1 MCKAFDRD
9 SLFIAPIR
17 RKFCKA
23 ILQKAVLQFEKLMEP
38 GSLYLG
44 PLHSSFP
51 NLLFWTICMSP
62 VTICPWFGS
71 KNGNVVQLQDK
82 FILFKMFL
90 VTNAFINSLWLNIL
104 YRIVLV
110 NVYTVDICCFFF
122 NSVGTFSS
130 CFYHL
135 LFY

>member
-1 MCKAFDRD
+1 
-9 SLFIAPIR
+9 
-17 RKFCKA
+17 
-23 ILQKAVLQFEKLMEP
+23 
-38 GSLYLG
+38 
-44 PLHSSFP
+44 
-51 NLLFWTICMSP
+51 MSP
-62 VTICPWFGS
+62 VTICLWFGS
-71 KNGNVVQLQDK
+71 KNGDVVQLQDK

-110 NVYTVDICCFFF
+110 NVYTVEICSVFYF

-135 LFY
+135 SY

>member
-1 MCKAFDRD
+1 
-9 SLFIAPIR
+9 
-17 RKFCKA
+17 
-23 ILQKAVLQFEKLMEP
+23 
-38 GSLYLG
+38 
-44 PLHSSFP
+44 
-51 NLLFWTICMSP
+51 MSP
-62 VTICPWFGS
+62 VTICLWFGS
-71 KNGNVVQLQDK
+71 KNGDVVQLQDK

-110 NVYTVDICCFFF
+110 NVYTVEICSVFYF

-135 LFY
+135 LSY